1 MVRTRQNASAAA
13 GGAPASLARDSLGML
28 GRPGGSGPSK
38 VLTPTKNV
46 NHMKQLHAQEDVD
59 SSSPKKRG
67 AATGHFFGPVPP
79 ETAPRKPH
87 DGGLRAAAP
96 YHGAAFNAGLD
107 PGVLIPQPF
116 TSPQSING
124 IHVRRLVNGFL

>member
-67 AATGHFFGPVPP
+67 AATAKVSPP
-79 ETAPRKPH
+79 CVGEGEQTAEGSNA
-87 DGGLRAAAP
+87 DAAARP
-96 YHGAAFNAGLD
+96 D
-107 PGVLIPQPF
+107 KVMD
-116 TSPQSING
+116 
-124 IHVRRLVNGFL
+124 